1 MKKISILLGL
11 VCVVLVMSSNAN
23 ALITSTSVRDAA
35 NPGPGTTYFLP
46 TGGNEWNSPYYRYGL
61 KLDGSD
67 GQWGWT
73 HTITDPQ
80 FATYVH
86 GVGDIISATLAIE
99 AFDVDST
106 EHDFITVD
114 GVSVT
119 DGTFTNQL
127 TMDKQAQWF
136 TTTFTLGAAAL
147 QKLVDGTLVVAMDID
162 AWSIPTQYAV
172 TLRKATL
179 SVTYVPAP
187 GAILLA
193 GMGATLVGWLRRR
206 RTL

>member
-1 MKKISILLGL
+1 MKIVKLLGF
-11 VCVVLVMSSNAN
+11 VCIALALSSTAN
-23 ALITSTSVRDAA
+23 ALTSTNVRDATS
-35 NPGPGTTYFLP
+35 PGPGTTYFLP
-46 TGGNEWNSPYYRYGL
+46 AGGDPYSSPYYRFGL

-73 HTITDPQ
+73 HTITDAS
-80 FATYVH
+80 FFTYVTD
-86 GVGDIISATLAIE
+86 VSKIISATLAIE
-99 AFDVDST
+99 AFDVDAT

-127 TMDKQAQWF
+127 TMDKSGQWF
-136 TTTFTLGAAAL
+136 TTTFNLGSAAL

-162 AWSIPTQYAV
+162 AWSSPTSWAV

-179 SVTYVPAP
+179 TVNYIPAP
-187 GAILLA
+187 GAVLLA
-193 GMGATLVGWLRRR
+193 GMGASLVGWLRRR